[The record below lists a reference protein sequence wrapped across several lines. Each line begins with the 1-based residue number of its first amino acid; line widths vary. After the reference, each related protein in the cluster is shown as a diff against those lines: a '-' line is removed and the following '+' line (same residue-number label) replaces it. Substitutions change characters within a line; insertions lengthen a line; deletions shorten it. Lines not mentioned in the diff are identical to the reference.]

1 MDNAKRHSSSPES
14 SPFQRAESR
23 FLSRPQSLSTPA
35 AELSCHLAAECF
47 PPSFPVFHAF
57 PRHSFVSI
65 VSFCPA
71 ACTWLMQR
79 ALKFYIVFTG
89 FLAFPFATPAAGAG
103 ESVFRGVCGSC
114 VCVCVC
120 GRSLGSRCC
129 SAVFLFFICQ
139 FSVALLEKKKIVSK
153 MGFGQPAQHFKSPP
167 PLASSNL
174 VQT

>member
-89 FLAFPFATPAAGAG
+89 FLAFPFATPAAGP
-103 ESVFRGVCGSC
+103 ERVFFGVCAGVVCAC
-114 VCVCVC
+114 VCVV
-120 GRSLGSRCC
+120 GHL
-129 SAVFLFFICQ
+129 AAAAALLFFC
-139 FSVALLEKKKIVSK
+139 FSFVSFLWPYLKKKNCV
-153 MGFGQPAQHFKSPP
+153 
-167 PLASSNL
+167 
-174 VQT
+174 